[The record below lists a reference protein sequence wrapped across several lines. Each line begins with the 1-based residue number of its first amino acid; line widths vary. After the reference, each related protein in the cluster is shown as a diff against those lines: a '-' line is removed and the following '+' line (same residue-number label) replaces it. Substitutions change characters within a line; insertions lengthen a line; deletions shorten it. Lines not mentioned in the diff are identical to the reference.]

1 MDLPELSDTPSRH
14 PDLCLSISTK
24 LIHTLTTIIA
34 NNGPVSNHNLIL
46 SVGSGSGLLEALL
59 LKHLGSL
66 PSSTS
71 EFTIQGVE
79 VRSSPTEAPV
89 NKYLPEQHYTTVRG
103 TWELSPLFDAA
114 DTLLFVYP
122 RDPVL
127 VNRYLAARPASL
139 RIVLWLG
146 PRADWEVFGGCF
158 QGMEDFGDVNI
169 IEDDNSGV
177 AEFEMIAFVRRR

>member
-1 MDLPELSDTPSRH
+1 MELPGLGKTPSRH
-14 PDLCLSISTK
+14 PDFCLSISTK
-24 LIHTLTTIIA
+24 LIDTLSTIVTD
-34 NNGPVSNHNLIL
+34 NGPVGNNNLIL
-46 SVGSGSGLLEALL
+46 SVGSGSGLLEAFLQ
-59 LKHLGSL
+59 KHLNSL
-66 PSSTS
+66 PSPTS
-71 EFTIQGVE
+71 KFTIQGVE

-103 TWELSPLFDAA
+103 TWELSTLLDAA

-122 RDPVL
+122 REPGL
-127 VNRYLAARPASL
+127 VNRYLSARPASL

-158 QGMEDFGDVNI
+158 QGLEGFGDVSI

-177 AEFEMIAFVRRR
+177 AEFEMVAFVRRR